1 MAELNFVVDQTALET
16 VKNTQLTA
24 NFDEM
29 KEALTEF
36 IEPYTQ
42 LIVSEDAIA
51 EAKADRA
58 KINAVAKHVDD
69 YRKLVKKVYT
79 EPLKQFEDKCKE
91 LTAICDKG
99 KSNIDYQLSEFE
111 EKRKQEKYELLKEHY
126 ETACGTM
133 VSPEYISFEL
143 ALHPK
148 WENKTTSL
156 EECQKYMDEAMQK
169 VDTEVKT
176 IRNLHSE
183 WETSLLNEYQ
193 KTHDLLAV
201 LGLNEQ
207 LTKRAE
213 LEAERKR
220 KAQEEY
226 EREQAELKRQQEE
239 AKKAV
244 AEAAK
249 ETNWEEVPQNLEDL
263 TNPLYGAG
271 LEAAFQQAI
280 NADQGMSVEEEK
292 EPEYDAVFR
301 VHGTLNE
308 ITVLRNFMDQHG
320 FEYACDS
327 MNKTQ

>member
-1 MAELNFVVDQTALET
+1 MAELNFVVDQNALET
-16 VKNTQLTA
+16 VKNTKLSA

-91 LTAICDKG
+91 LVSICDQG
-99 KSNIDYQLSEFE
+99 KNNIDYQLAEFE
-111 EKRKQEKYELLKEHY
+111 EKRKEEKFTLLKAHFE
-126 ETACGTM
+126 AARM
-133 VSPEYISFEL
+133 SMDNPEYITSSL

-148 WENKTTSL
+148 WENKGTSL
-156 EECQKYMDEAMQK
+156 EECQKYMDEAIQK
-169 VDTEVKT
+169 VDAEVKT

-183 WETSLLNEYQ
+183 WETSLLDEYSR
-193 KTHDLLAV
+193 THDLLSA
-201 LGLNEQ
+201 LALNER
-207 LTKRAE
+207 LTEKAQQ
-213 LEAERKR
+213 EAERKR
-220 KAQEEY
+220 KEQEER
-226 EREQAELKRQQEE
+226 ERRQAELKRQQEE

-249 ETNWEEVPQNLEDL
+249 NTNWEEVPQYTEDL
-263 TNPLYGAG
+263 TNPLYGAD
-271 LEAAFQQAI
+271 LEADLQKAI
-280 NADQGMSVEEEK
+280 SADQGVPAIKTICLRVQGTQK
-292 EPEYDAVFR
+292 EIDTLIRYMDATGLVYE
-301 VHGTLNE
+301 GIAL
-308 ITVLRNFMDQHG
+308 
-320 FEYACDS
+320 
-327 MNKTQ
+327 

>member
-16 VKNTQLTA
+16 VKNTKLTA
-24 NFDEM
+24 NFAEM

-42 LIVSEDAIA
+42 VIVSEDAIS
-51 EAKADRA
+51 EAKADMA

-91 LTAICDKG
+91 LVSICDQG
-99 KSNIDYQLSEFE
+99 KNNIDYQLTEFE
-111 EKRKQEKYELLKEHY
+111 EKRKQEKL
-126 ETACGTM
+126 TTM
-133 VSPEYISFEL
+133 QEYFMASCKTMADPEYVTFEM

-148 WENKTTSL
+148 WENKGTSL
-156 EECQKYMDEAMQK
+156 EECQKYMDEAIQK
-169 VDTEVKT
+169 VDAEVKT

-193 KTHDLLAV
+193 RSHDLLAV
-201 LGLNEQ
+201 LSLNEQ
-207 LTKRAE
+207 LTEKARQ
-213 LEAERKR
+213 EAERKR

-226 EREQAELKRQQEE
+226 ERKQAELKRQQEE

-249 ETNWEEVPQNLEDL
+249 NTNWEEVPQYTEDL
-263 TNPLYGAG
+263 TNPLYGVN
-271 LEAAFQQAI
+271 LEADLQKAI
-280 NADQGMSVEEEK
+280 IADKGTT
-292 EPEYDAVFR
+292 EPEPRHIYVGHFIVRGDKEDLYHVRHILDEYDIDY
-301 VHGTLNE
+301 TISCEE
-308 ITVLRNFMDQHG
+308 I
-320 FEYACDS
+320 
-327 MNKTQ
+327 K